1 MKKLVLALALLPLFA
16 WNLSAQVSVE
26 VLMSQG
32 QYVAN
37 EAIPVKVRVVNHSGQ
52 TLLFGQEDW
61 LSFSVEA
68 RDGLVVLKSGE
79 PPQPHDFNIRS
90 AEMATTPRTD
100 LAPYFLIA
108 RPGRYSVT
116 ATIRIKDWDKALVS
130 KPVFFDVVQ
139 GVRIWEQE
147 FGIPQSP
154 TNHNEPEVR
163 KYILQQA
170 TMSRSMKL
178 YFRLTDAMETKT
190 FKVTPVGPMISFS
203 DPQTR
208 IDQDSNLHLLY
219 QDAARKYNY
228 FVFNTDGD
236 LRVRQTYVY
245 TDSAPHLRMDDNGK
259 VVIFG
264 GARYVSDTDIPTSR
278 PSLTNVIPPPVR

>member
-178 YFRLTDAMETKT
+178 YFRL
-190 FKVTPVGPMISFS
+190 
-203 DPQTR
+203 
-208 IDQDSNLHLLY
+208 
-219 QDAARKYNY
+219 
-228 FVFNTDGD
+228 
-236 LRVRQTYVY
+236 
-245 TDSAPHLRMDDNGK
+245 
-259 VVIFG
+259 
-264 GARYVSDTDIPTSR
+264 
-278 PSLTNVIPPPVR
+278 

>member
-26 VLMSQG
+26 VLMTQG
-32 QYVAN
+32 QFIPN
-37 EAIPVKVRVVNHSGQ
+37 EAIPVKVRVTNHSGQ

-116 ATIRIKDWDKALVS
+116 ATIRVKDWDKALVS

-139 GVRIWEQE
+139 GVRLWEQE
-147 FGIPQSP
+147 FGVPQSP

-203 DPQTR
+203 EPQTR

-219 QDAARKYNY
+219 QDAARTYNY

-236 LRVRQTYVY
+236 LSVRQTYIY
-245 TDSAPHLRMDDNGK
+245 TDSSPHLRMDNNGK
-259 VVIFG
+259 VVILG
-264 GARYVSDTDIPTSR
+264 GARYVTDTDIPTSR